1 MATSIQESRMQVPSI
16 PFSPVKDGRRILG
29 DKDINACRSPAHRNK
44 QPLSVTSTPV
54 KRTLFSTASPK
65 KLLPSPI
72 FAGQKRSRDQVD
84 EVGRQWPAMANIAGL
99 QRNLTIPSKYH
110 KPTGK
115 HPLNEKIDAQNARVV
130 SPTRS
135 PRDGNQHMDTPHTP
149 TAEDSTEEK
158 KTVPEDPIARKAF
171 IQEKA
176 ALLRRTLQTAMRNI
190 PNNEIDR
197 RVASLEEH
205 SRKISRISIQSFSSS
220 PLPTLS
226 FKNTTTPK
234 FTTPRIGFMPDMSST
249 PCQPTSDLPVHR
261 SPLAHT
267 TERVER
273 GKASQRTPP
282 PALGSPMQLSS
293 PPATAIRTCRTRDLP
308 DEESGE
314 ITRENMSPSQRGD
327 AVDGLLKL
335 MSTAEQNDR
344 EDAWSG

>member
-1 MATSIQESRMQVPSI
+1 MATSIHESRMQVPSI

-29 DKDINACRSPAHRNK
+29 DKDINACLSPVHRNK

-54 KRTLFSTASPK
+54 KRTLFSTTSPK

-72 FAGQKRSRDQVD
+72 FAGQKRTRDQVD
-84 EVGRQWPAMANIAGL
+84 EVGDNGQ
-99 QRNLTIPSKYH
+99 QR
-110 KPTGK
+110 PTSRGFNESSQSP
-115 HPLNEKIDAQNARVV
+115 PLNEKMDAQNTRVV

-135 PRDGNQHMDTPHTP
+135 PRDGNQHMNTPHTP
-149 TAEDSTEEK
+149 TTEDSKEEK
-158 KTVPEDPIARKAF
+158 KTIPEDPIARKAF
-171 IQEKA
+171 IEEKA
-176 ALLRRTLQTAMRNI
+176 ARLRRTLQTAMRNI

-205 SRKISRISIQSFSSS
+205 SRKISRISLSTFSSS

-249 PCQPTSDLPVHR
+249 PCQPTSDLPVHP
-261 SPLAHT
+261 SPLAYT

-282 PALGSPMQLSS
+282 PTLGSPMQLSS

-308 DEESGE
+308 EEESGE
-314 ITRENMSPSQRGD
+314 VTRENMSPSQRGD

-335 MSTAEQNDR
+335 MSTVDQNDR

>member
-1 MATSIQESRMQVPSI
+1 MATTIQESRMQVPSI

-54 KRTLFSTASPK
+54 KRALFSTASPK

-84 EVGRQWPAMANIAGL
+84 EVGDNGQQWPTSRGFNESS
-99 QRNLTIPSKYH
+99 QSPVNTTTQQPSY
-110 KPTGK
+110 
-115 HPLNEKIDAQNARVV
+115 EKIDAPNARVV

-171 IQEKA
+171 IEEKA

-205 SRKISRISIQSFSSS
+205 SRKISRVNIQSFSSS

-249 PCQPTSDLPVHR
+249 PCQPTSDLPAHR

-293 PPATAIRTCRTRDLP
+293 PLLRQFAHVALGICLMKNQRKLLERICRHLNGVTRLTGY
-308 DEESGE
+308 S
-314 ITRENMSPSQRGD
+314 N
-327 AVDGLLKL
+327 
-335 MSTAEQNDR
+335 
-344 EDAWSG
+344 

>member
-1 MATSIQESRMQVPSI
+1 MATSIHESRMQVPSI

-29 DKDINACRSPAHRNK
+29 DKDINACLSPAHRNK
-44 QPLSVTSTPV
+44 QPLSVTTPV
-54 KRTLFSTASPK
+54 KRTLFSTSSPK

-72 FAGQKRSRDQVD
+72 FAGQKRTRDQVD
-84 EVGRQWPAMANIAGL
+84 EVGDNSQQWPTSRGFNENSQSAVNTTN
-99 QRNLTIPSKYH
+99 QQ
-110 KPTGK
+110 
-115 HPLNEKIDAQNARVV
+115 PLNEKIDAQNARVV

-135 PRDGNQHMDTPHTP
+135 PRDGNQHMDTPHSP
-149 TAEDSTEEK
+149 TAEDSKEEK
-158 KTVPEDPIARKAF
+158 KTIPEDPIARKAF

-176 ALLRRTLQTAMRNI
+176 AQLRRTLQTAMRNI

-205 SRKISRISIQSFSSS
+205 SRKISRINLSAFSSS

-267 TERVER
+267 IERVER

-282 PALGSPMQLSS
+282 PTLGSPMQLSS

-308 DEESGE
+308 EEELGE
-314 ITRENMSPSQRGD
+314 VTRDNMSPSQRGD

-335 MSTAEQNDR
+335 MSTADQNDR